1 MKAKIFFSLIAVML
15 VSYPLMAQ
23 FHIGVKGGA
32 NITKVDGK
40 SFKENFSYGYH
51 VGGFAEIGIKDTR
64 WAIQPEVMFS
74 QYSTTLDSSYNHVY
88 ENLFNSEQTTAKL
101 NYLSIPILMNYK
113 LINNFLVLQAGPQVG
128 ILMDQSKNLLQNGG
142 KAFSDGD
149 FSLLGG
155 VQLQLSA
162 IRLTGRYA
170 IGLKDIND
178 IGSKD
183 RWTSQGFQVSFGL
196 AL

>member
-1 MKAKIFFSLIAVML
+1 
-15 VSYPLMAQ
+15 
-23 FHIGVKGGA
+23 
-32 NITKVDGK
+32 
-40 SFKENFSYGYH
+40 
-51 VGGFAEIGIKDTR
+51 
-64 WAIQPEVMFS
+64 
-74 QYSTTLDSSYNHVY
+74 
-88 ENLFNSEQTTAKL
+88 
-101 NYLSIPILMNYK
+101 MNYK
-113 LINNFLVLQAGPQVG
+113 LLGNFLVLQAGPQVG

-142 KAFSDGD
+142 KAFSEGD

-178 IGSKD
+178 IDSQD